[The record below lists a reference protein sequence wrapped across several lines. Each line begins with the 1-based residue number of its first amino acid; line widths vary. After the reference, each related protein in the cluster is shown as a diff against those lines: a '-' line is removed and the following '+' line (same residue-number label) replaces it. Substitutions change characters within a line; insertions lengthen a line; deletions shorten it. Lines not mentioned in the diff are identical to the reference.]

1 MKKIFEFAPVA
12 IDYLEE
18 NHSKIWYRCG
28 FSEESKCDYLT
39 NNVSESFNS
48 QIKQLK
54 GLHLHEL
61 VDRIRRLIMEE
72 RYMRKKVAQHWE
84 DGILPSVVKELN
96 LISNNLKVVNVAESD
111 DHFVEVT
118 LFDNWNNQKRHTVDL
133 KN

>member
-1 MKKIFEFAPVA
+1 MKKIFEFSPAA

-72 RYMRKKVAQHWE
+72 RYMRKKVAQQWE

-111 DHFVEVT
+111 DNFVEVT

>member
-1 MKKIFEFAPVA
+1 
-12 IDYLEE
+12 
-18 NHSKIWYRCG
+18 
-28 FSEESKCDYLT
+28 
-39 NNVSESFNS
+39 
-48 QIKQLK
+48 
-54 GLHLHEL
+54 
-61 VDRIRRLIMEE
+61 
-72 RYMRKKVAQHWE
+72 MRKKVAQQWE